1 MEDIYIKATEKTP
14 EVNIKVDEGYVKIEG
29 RSLPENVRSFYY
41 PLVQDFNKI
50 IEYWKKESE
59 LEDFEFHVKL
69 GYFNSSSA
77 KFILDLLMA
86 FMTIETEA
94 YKQTKVYWYYEEEDI
109 DMKEAGM
116 QMADLLNKEFEYIE
130 YTDE

>member
-14 EVNIKVDEGYVKIEG
+14 EIVIKVNEGYVKIEG

-41 PLVQDFNKI
+41 PIVQDFNRI
-50 IEYWKKESE
+50 IEHWKKESD

-86 FMTIETEA
+86 FATIEPES
-94 YKQTKVYWYYEEEDI
+94 YKQTKIYWYYEEEDI
-109 DMKEAGM
+109 DMKEAGI
-116 QMADLLNKEFEYIE
+116 QIADLLNKEFEYVE
-130 YTDE
+130 YTEE